1 MRPKPIDP
9 QPEIFQGGSSRAARD
24 MAARVSD
31 WYFTNGNTPEGI
43 SKQVEDIREKAA
55 AEGRTVKI
63 GVNAFAIARETEA
76 ESKAVLDEIIA
87 KANPDAVHGF
97 AHEVKNAGKASPEG
111 EGNWAKSSFEDLV
124 QYNDGFRTNLIGT
137 PEQIAERIIAIK
149 DVGADLVLLGFL
161 HFQEEVEFFGRRVIP
176 LVRELEA
183 ERDPA
188 GGRGGVTLPR
198 PAAAGRSGQSGDEDG
213 WRISARGDALPRGRR
228 VRHLPAAVVRH
239 RQPRWRC
246 RTSSSTFGGVR
257 ALKGVSLDVR
267 RGEIRAVIGPN
278 GAGKSSLVN
287 IISGLYRA
295 DAGQRPDRRQ
305 ELPPGA
311 RAPARGARRRPD
323 LPEPRA
329 ASRASRCGPT
339 SPAGW
344 STSGA
349 PGSSARCSACRG
361 ARREDAEIGARVAEV
376 AALLHLEPHLD
387 RPAGKLPYG
396 LQKRVELARA
406 LVARPELLLLDE
418 PMAGM
423 TATEKAEMAG
433 FLRLARAERPF
444 SVILIEHDIG
454 VVMDLSDRV
463 AVLDYGRK
471 IADGTPDEVRRDP
484 EVIQAYIGAEAA

>member
-1 MRPKPIDP
+1 MDGAFLR
-9 QPEIFQGGSSRAARD
+9 EEMLYRAAGEID
-24 MAARVSD
+24 TFTPAVVAA
-31 WYFTNGNTPEGI
+31 
-43 SKQVEDIREKAA
+43 
-55 AEGRTVKI
+55 
-63 GVNAFAIARETEA
+63 
-76 ESKAVLDEIIA
+76 
-87 KANPDAVHGF
+87 
-97 AHEVKNAGKASPEG
+97 
-111 EGNWAKSSFEDLV
+111 
-124 QYNDGFRTNLIGT
+124 
-137 PEQIAERIIAIK
+137 
-149 DVGADLVLLGFL
+149 
-161 HFQEEVEFFGRRVIP
+161 
-176 LVRELEA
+176 
-183 ERDPA
+183 
-188 GGRGGVTLPR
+188 
-198 PAAAGRSGQSGDEDG
+198 PAAALTLRD
-213 WRISARGDALPRGRR
+213 IVL
-228 VRHLPAAVVRH
+228 
-239 RQPRWRC
+239 
-246 RTSSSTFGGVR
+246 TFGGVR

-295 DAGQRPDRRQ
+295 DEGSILIGGKSFRRVPAHRLAELGVARTFQNLALFPRLSVRANIASGLVHIRNAGIVGQV
-305 ELPPGA
+305 LG
-311 RAPARGARRRPD
+311 
-323 LPEPRA
+323 L
-329 ASRASRCGPT
+329 S
-339 SPAGW
+339 
-344 STSGA
+344 
-349 PGSSARCSACRG
+349 G

-471 IADGTPDEVRRDP
+471 IADGTPDEIRRDP